1 MTKEEKWLKNYN
13 LARKY
18 YEENEDLLVPYK
30 YEVKDEEGNIVK
42 LGIWIRNQRN
52 LYKRNKLEDWKIKL
66 LKEIHS
72 DEKKHDKIWLKNYNL
87 VRKYY
92 EENGD
97 LLVPYK
103 YEVKDEE
110 GNVVK
115 LGTWIGTQRKFYKK
129 NKLQDWKIKLLEEI
143 EMVWTVENVA
153 QFGKESRKK
162 TNDKKWLKNYNFA
175 KKYYEENGD
184 LLIPRK
190 YKIKDEEGDIVN
202 LGIWINCQRK
212 AYRDNKIEGW
222 RIKLLEKIKMI
233 WVVENI
239 DQLGKE
245 SRKKTNDKK
254 WLKNYNFAK
263 KYYEEN
269 GDLLIPLKYETKDE
283 EGDIVKLGIWMSS
296 QRRTY
301 KNNELEEWKAKL
313 LEEIGII
320 WTVENSLKV
329 VQENNAKRW
338 LKKYKLAKRYYVEK
352 GNLLIPATYEMK
364 DEEGCIIK
372 LGVWINRQRK
382 FYKNN
387 NLEEW
392 KIKLLNEIEMVW
404 FVVPKR
410 YKKYG
415 INMINDNGWK
425 KYYLM
430 LKDYKDTYGD
440 IFVLENYVYKDGN
453 NDLHAWLET
462 QKESLDRNK
471 DKAKISL
478 LNDIDSNWKNTD
490 ISYLEKYIEEEYSLY
505 LYGLLDDENVDKL
518 LNNGVFTYT
527 DDKMIEKASSNAF
540 LAKIKSR

>member
-1 MTKEEKWLKNYN
+1 MTQKENW
-13 LARKY
+13 
-18 YEENEDLLVPYK
+18 
-30 YEVKDEEGNIVK
+30 
-42 LGIWIRNQRN
+42 
-52 LYKRNKLEDWKIKL
+52 
-66 LKEIHS
+66 S
-72 DEKKHDKIWLKNYNL
+72 KNYNL

-110 GNVVK
+110 GSIIK
-115 LGTWIGTQRKFYKK
+115 LGTWISTQRKFYKK

-143 EMVWTVENVA
+143 EMVWTVDNVE
-153 QFGKESRKK
+153 QLGKESRKK
-162 TNDKKWLKNYNFA
+162 TNDKKWLKNYNLA

-190 YKIKDEEGDIVN
+190 YKIKDEEGNIVN

-239 DQLGKE
+239 DQLSKE
-245 SRKKTNDKK
+245 SRKKTN
-254 WLKNYNFAK
+254 
-263 KYYEEN
+263 
-269 GDLLIPLKYETKDE
+269 
-283 EGDIVKLGIWMSS
+283 V
-296 QRRTY
+296 
-301 KNNELEEWKAKL
+301 
-313 LEEIGII
+313 
-320 WTVENSLKV
+320 
-329 VQENNAKRW
+329 
-338 LKKYKLAKRYYVEK
+338 KKYKLAKIYYVEN
-352 GNLLIPATYEMK
+352 GNLLIPATYETK
-364 DEEGCIIK
+364 NEEGSIIK

-392 KIKLLNEIEMVW
+392 KIKLLDEIEMVW
-404 FVVPKR
+404 FVMPKR

-425 KYYLM
+425 KYYLI
-430 LKDYKDTYGD
+430 LKEYKDTYGD

-478 LNDIDSNWKNTD
+478 LNDIDINWRNTD

-505 LYGLLDDENVDKL
+505 LYGLLDDESVDKL

-527 DDKMIEKASSNAF
+527 DDKIIEKASSDEF

>member
-1 MTKEEKWLKNYN
+1 MTQKEN
-13 LARKY
+13 
-18 YEENEDLLVPYK
+18 
-30 YEVKDEEGNIVK
+30 
-42 LGIWIRNQRN
+42 
-52 LYKRNKLEDWKIKL
+52 
-66 LKEIHS
+66 
-72 DEKKHDKIWLKNYNL
+72 WLKNYNL

-110 GNVVK
+110 GSIIK
-115 LGTWIGTQRKFYKK
+115 LGAWISTQRKFYKK

-143 EMVWTVENVA
+143 EMVWTVENIE
-153 QFGKESRKK
+153 QLGKESRKK
-162 TNDKKWLKNYNFA
+162 TNDKKWLKNYNLA

-190 YKIKDEEGDIVN
+190 YKIKDEKGNIVN

-222 RIKLLEKIKMI
+222 RIKLLEKIKMV
-233 WVVENI
+233 WTVENI
-239 DQLGKE
+239 DQLSKE

-254 WLKNYNFAK
+254 WLKNYNLAK
-263 KYYEEN
+263 RYYVEN

-283 EGDIVKLGIWMSS
+283 EGKIVKLGIWMSS
-296 QRRTY
+296 QRSKY
-301 KNNELEEWKAKL
+301 KNNELEEWKAKF
-313 LEEIGII
+313 LEEIEII
-320 WTVENSLKV
+320 RTVENSLKV

-338 LKKYKLAKRYYVEK
+338 LKKYKLTKIYYVEN
-352 GNLLIPATYEMK
+352 GNLLIPATYETK
-364 DEEGCIIK
+364 DEEGSIIK

-392 KIKLLNEIEMVW
+392 KIKLLDEIEMVW
-404 FVVPKR
+404 FVMPKR

-415 INMINDNGWK
+415 INMINDNDWK

-430 LKDYKDTYGD
+430 LKEYKDTYGD

-478 LNDIDSNWKNTD
+478 LNDIDINWRNTD

-505 LYGLLDDENVDKL
+505 LYGLLDDESVDKL

-527 DDKMIEKASSNAF
+527 DDKMIEKASSDEF

>member
-1 MTKEEKWLKNYN
+1 MTQKEN
-13 LARKY
+13 
-18 YEENEDLLVPYK
+18 
-30 YEVKDEEGNIVK
+30 
-42 LGIWIRNQRN
+42 
-52 LYKRNKLEDWKIKL
+52 
-66 LKEIHS
+66 
-72 DEKKHDKIWLKNYNL
+72 WLKNYNL

-110 GNVVK
+110 GSIIK
-115 LGTWIGTQRKFYKK
+115 LGTWISTQRKFYKK

-143 EMVWTVENVA
+143 EMVWTVDNVA
-153 QFGKESRKK
+153 QLGKESRKK
-162 TNDKKWLKNYNFA
+162 TNDKKWLKNYNLV

-190 YKIKDEEGDIVN
+190 YKIKDEEGNIVN

-233 WVVENI
+233 WTVENI
-239 DQLGKE
+239 DQLSKE

-254 WLKNYNFAK
+254 WLKNYNLAK
-263 KYYEEN
+263 RYYVEN

-283 EGDIVKLGIWMSS
+283 EGKIVKLGIWMSS
-296 QRRTY
+296 QRSKY
-301 KNNELEEWKAKL
+301 KNNELEEWKAKF
-313 LEEIGII
+313 LEEIEII
-320 WTVENSLKV
+320 RTVENSLKV

-338 LKKYKLAKRYYVEK
+338 LKKYKLAKIYYVEN
-352 GNLLIPATYEMK
+352 GNLLIPATYETK
-364 DEEGCIIK
+364 NEEGSIIK

-392 KIKLLNEIEMVW
+392 KIKLLDEIEMVW
-404 FVVPKR
+404 FVMPKR

-430 LKDYKDTYGD
+430 LKEYKDTYGD

-478 LNDIDSNWKNTD
+478 LNDIDINWKNID

-505 LYGLLDDENVDKL
+505 LYGLLDDESVDKL

-527 DDKMIEKASSNAF
+527 DDKIIEKSSSDEF

>member
-1 MTKEEKWLKNYN
+1 MTQKEN
-13 LARKY
+13 
-18 YEENEDLLVPYK
+18 
-30 YEVKDEEGNIVK
+30 
-42 LGIWIRNQRN
+42 
-52 LYKRNKLEDWKIKL
+52 
-66 LKEIHS
+66 
-72 DEKKHDKIWLKNYNL
+72 WLKNYNL

-110 GNVVK
+110 GSIIK
-115 LGTWIGTQRKFYKK
+115 LGTWISTQRKFYKK

-143 EMVWTVENVA
+143 EMVWTVENIE
-153 QFGKESRKK
+153 QLGKESRKK
-162 TNDKKWLKNYNFA
+162 TNDKKWLKNYNLA

-190 YKIKDEEGDIVN
+190 YKIKDEEGNIVN
-202 LGIWINCQRK
+202 LGIWINYQRK

-239 DQLGKE
+239 DQLSKE

-254 WLKNYNFAK
+254 WLKNYNLAK
-263 KYYEEN
+263 RYYVEN

-283 EGDIVKLGIWMSS
+283 EGKIVKLGIWMSS
-296 QRRTY
+296 QRSKY
-301 KNNELEEWKAKL
+301 KNNELEEWKAKF
-313 LEEIGII
+313 LEEI
-320 WTVENSLKV
+320 
-329 VQENNAKRW
+329 
-338 LKKYKLAKRYYVEK
+338 
-352 GNLLIPATYEMK
+352 EM
-364 DEEGCIIK
+364 I
-372 LGVWINRQRK
+372 
-382 FYKNN
+382 
-387 NLEEW
+387 
-392 KIKLLNEIEMVW
+392 W
-404 FVVPKR
+404 FVMPKR

-430 LKDYKDTYGD
+430 LKEYKDTYGD

-453 NDLHAWLET
+453 NDLHVWLET

-478 LNDIDSNWKNTD
+478 LNDIDINWKNTD

-505 LYGLLDDENVDKL
+505 LYGLLDDESVDKL

-527 DDKMIEKASSNAF
+527 DDKIIEKASSDEF

>member
-1 MTKEEKWLKNYN
+1 MTQKEN
-13 LARKY
+13 
-18 YEENEDLLVPYK
+18 
-30 YEVKDEEGNIVK
+30 
-42 LGIWIRNQRN
+42 
-52 LYKRNKLEDWKIKL
+52 
-66 LKEIHS
+66 
-72 DEKKHDKIWLKNYNL
+72 WLKNYNL

-103 YEVKDEE
+103 YKVKDEE
-110 GNVVK
+110 GSIIK
-115 LGTWIGTQRKFYKK
+115 LGTWISTQRKFYKK

-143 EMVWTVENVA
+143 EMVWTVENIE
-153 QFGKESRKK
+153 QLGKESRKK
-162 TNDKKWLKNYNFA
+162 TNDKKWLKNYNLA

-184 LLIPRK
+184 LLIQRK
-190 YKIKDEEGDIVN
+190 YKIKDEEGNIVN

-239 DQLGKE
+239 DQLSKE

-254 WLKNYNFAK
+254 WLKNYNLAK
-263 KYYEEN
+263 RYYVEN

-283 EGDIVKLGIWMSS
+283 EGKIVKLGIWMSS
-296 QRRTY
+296 QRSKY
-301 KNNELEEWKAKL
+301 KNNELEEWKAKF
-313 LEEIGII
+313 LEEIEII
-320 WTVENSLKV
+320 RTVENSLKF

-338 LKKYKLAKRYYVEK
+338 LKKYKLAKIYYEEN
-352 GNLLIPATYEMK
+352 GNLLIPATYETK
-364 DEEGCIIK
+364 NEEGSIIK

-392 KIKLLNEIEMVW
+392 KIKLLDEIEMVW
-404 FVVPKR
+404 FVMPKR

-430 LKDYKDTYGD
+430 LKEYKDTYGD

-478 LNDIDSNWKNTD
+478 LNDIDINWKNTD

-505 LYGLLDDENVDKL
+505 LYGLLDDESVDKL

-527 DDKMIEKASSNAF
+527 DDKIIEKASSDEF
-540 LAKIKSR
+540 LEKIKSR

>member
-1 MTKEEKWLKNYN
+1 MTSPKCNT
-13 LARKY
+13 
-18 YEENEDLLVPYK
+18 
-30 YEVKDEEGNIVK
+30 
-42 LGIWIRNQRN
+42 
-52 LYKRNKLEDWKIKL
+52 
-66 LKEIHS
+66 S
-72 DEKKHDKIWLKNYNL
+72 D
-87 VRKYY
+87 
-92 EENGD
+92 
-97 LLVPYK
+97 
-103 YEVKDEE
+103 
-110 GNVVK
+110 
-115 LGTWIGTQRKFYKK
+115 
-129 NKLQDWKIKLLEEI
+129 
-143 EMVWTVENVA
+143 
-153 QFGKESRKK
+153 
-162 TNDKKWLKNYNFA
+162 
-175 KKYYEENGD
+175 
-184 LLIPRK
+184 
-190 YKIKDEEGDIVN
+190 
-202 LGIWINCQRK
+202 
-212 AYRDNKIEGW
+212 
-222 RIKLLEKIKMI
+222 
-233 WVVENI
+233 
-239 DQLGKE
+239 
-245 SRKKTNDKK
+245 
-254 WLKNYNFAK
+254 K